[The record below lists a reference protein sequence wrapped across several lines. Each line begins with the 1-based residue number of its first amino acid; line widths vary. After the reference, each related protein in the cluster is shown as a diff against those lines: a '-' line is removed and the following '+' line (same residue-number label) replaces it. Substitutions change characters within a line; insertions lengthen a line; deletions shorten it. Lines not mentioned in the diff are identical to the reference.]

1 MPIRIIPIGLIGGIM
16 KRNPFFFGEVVTGE
30 NFTNRVNEIKRL
42 ITDLGGGHNIFLISP
57 RRYGKTSLIINVLEH
72 LKKKGLFTFYFDLYK
87 AASLRE
93 LLEAYAKGVAQS
105 CTTKVERFSEFI
117 KDIFPKIRPKI
128 IIGSDGAP
136 SIEVDI
142 QLKEADLLDS
152 LEEVLNVPEKIA
164 IKRKKSFVIVFDE
177 FQEILNLDGERI
189 EKMMRA
195 CFQHHHRVAYLF
207 AGSKKHVIYS
217 MVSDPN
223 RAFYKLGDI
232 MNLQKIEPIEMKVFL
247 RKQFAKGPIKVTEN
261 ILNYVLEIGENVPYN
276 VQYLCH
282 HLWNWCLEAKKIEKQ
297 DLMMILDNIIAE
309 QSANYIA
316 LWDGLSLHQR
326 LFLKAVSKYPN
337 KPVFSKDFIG
347 EYDLG
352 TPGSIQKSI
361 ALLKKKNIIDIDIKN
376 IRFNDVFFKE
386 WIKKKML

>member
-1 MPIRIIPIGLIGGIM
+1 M

-30 NFTNRVNEIKRL
+30 NFTNRVDEVKRL
-42 ITDLGGGHNIFLISP
+42 TAELRGGHNMFLISP

-72 LKKKGLFTFYFDLYK
+72 LNREGLFTFYIDLYK
-87 AASLRE
+87 VASLRE
-93 LLEAYAKGVAQS
+93 LLEAYAKGVARS
-105 CTTKVERFSEFI
+105 CTTRVERFSEFI
-117 KDIFPKIRPKI
+117 KDIFPRLRPKI
-128 IIGSDGAP
+128 IIGSDGVP

-142 QLKEADLLDS
+142 QLKDRELLDS
-152 LEEVLNVPEKIA
+152 LEEVFDVPEKIA
-164 IKRKKSFVIVFDE
+164 RKRKRNFVVVFDE
-177 FQEILNLDGERI
+177 FQEILNLDGEKI

-195 CFQHHHRVAYLF
+195 CFQHHHKVAYLF
-207 AGSKKHVIYS
+207 AGSKRHLIYS

-232 MNLQKIEPIEMKVFL
+232 MNLQKIEAIEMMVFL
-247 RKQFAKGPIKVTEN
+247 KKQFFRGPIKVTDSV
-261 ILNYVLEIGENVPYN
+261 IDYVLEISENVPYN

-282 HLWNWCLEAKKIEKQ
+282 HLWNWCLEAKRVEKQ
-297 DLMMILDNIIAE
+297 DITNVLNNIISE

-326 LFLKAVSKYPN
+326 LFLKAISKSQA
-337 KPVFSKDFIG
+337 KPIFSKDFIA
-347 EYDLG
+347 ENELG
-352 TPGSIQKSI
+352 TAGSIQKSI
-361 ALLKKKNIIDIDIKN
+361 TLLKKKNIIDVDGKE

>member
-1 MPIRIIPIGLIGGIM
+1 M

-30 NFTNRVNEIKRL
+30 NFTDRVNEIKRL
-42 ITDLGGGHNIFLISP
+42 TAELREGHNIFLISP
-57 RRYGKTSLIINVLEH
+57 RRYGKTSLVINVLEY
-72 LKKKGLFTFYFDLYK
+72 LNKEGLFTLYIDLYK
-87 AASLRE
+87 VASLRE
-93 LLEAYAKGVAQS
+93 LLEAYAKGVARS
-105 CTTKVERFSEFI
+105 CTTPVERFSEFI
-117 KDIFPKIRPKI
+117 KDIFPRLRPKI

-136 SIEVDI
+136 SIEVDV
-142 QLKEADLLDS
+142 QSKDKELLDS
-152 LEEVLNVPEKIA
+152 LEEVFDVPEKVA
-164 IKRKKSFVIVFDE
+164 KKRKRNFIVVFDE

-207 AGSKKHVIYS
+207 AGSKRHVIYS

-232 MNLQKIEPIEMKVFL
+232 MNLQKIETAEMMVFL
-247 RKQFAKGPIKVTEN
+247 KKQFSKGPIKVKEN
-261 ILNYVLEIGENVPYN
+261 TLDYILEVSENVPYN

-282 HLWNWCLEAKKIEKQ
+282 HLWNWCLEAKKIEKE
-297 DLMMILDNIIAE
+297 DIIKVVDNIIDE

-326 LFLKAVSKYPN
+326 LFLKAISKFQN
-337 KPVFSKDFIG
+337 KPIFSKDFIV
-347 EYDLG
+347 ENDLS

-361 ALLKKKNIIDIDIKN
+361 ILLKKKNIIDADGKE

-386 WIKKKML
+386 WIRKKMV